1 MYRQGSRLGECVSH
15 SMAPKKKGGA
25 KKDKKST
32 KEVAQESAGVLWL
45 MEKTGF
51 DKKELVRPELRPE
64 LPAAA
69 TPAPCV
75 LTASTYRWRCAD
87 RIDVAVQEGCGR

>member
-1 MYRQGSRLGECVSH
+1 
-15 SMAPKKKGGA
+15 MAPKKKGGA

-69 TPAPCV
+69 TPAACV
-75 LTASTYRWRCAD
+75 LTAPTYRWRCAD